1 MLYIYMIY
9 IIPFFRAPVFR
20 TVTSWEAL
28 RLGFHGCHV
37 VVVHGTHLHGAAK
50 RTLIYNCLVV
60 SSG

>member
-1 MLYIYMIY
+1 MIY
-9 IIPFFRAPVFR
+9 IIPFFRPRFSER
-20 TVTSWEAL
+20 FSWEAL

-60 SSG
+60 NSGL

>member
-1 MLYIYMIY
+1 MIY